1 MRRVLYCWWPTERS
15 ASARVH
21 IGLSIVDVCAPLYGG
36 RQGAEVDV
44 PRKDHLE
51 AMSFERLFE
60 QRQ

>member
-1 MRRVLYCWWPTERS
+1 
-15 ASARVH
+15 
-21 IGLSIVDVCAPLYGG
+21 LYGG